1 MIGSIIKE
9 HRIPLFETAYFYF
22 QQKFTMKLIYYFALT
37 AVICLHSCSEG
48 SKDSGSMEL
57 HQEGTSDISN
67 EKKTVGSKI
76 DFSNLEQYYSI
87 DSIFSFVAPVGFFSY
102 TKNGL
107 VAKDADFKIAFSELS
122 QYYPCDP
129 NENLLSVKSIFEDSS
144 RGIKVTYKSVK
155 SDGFAVS
162 GYDADGRI
170 VYEKCD
176 YAEFFSMR
184 GRDEGEPSHVW
195 SKAGLIRFNYSV
207 EKKAD
212 FNRVVEII
220 VNSLRV
226 DHDMM

>member
-1 MIGSIIKE
+1 
-9 HRIPLFETAYFYF
+9 
-22 QQKFTMKLIYYFALT
+22 MKLIYCFAFT

-48 SKDSGSMEL
+48 SKDNGSMEL

-107 VAKDADFKIAFSELS
+107 VAKDADFKIAFNELS

-129 NENLLSVKSIFEDSS
+129 NEKLLTVKSIFEDSS

-155 SDGFAVS
+155 SDGFAMS
-162 GYDADGRI
+162 GYDGDGRI